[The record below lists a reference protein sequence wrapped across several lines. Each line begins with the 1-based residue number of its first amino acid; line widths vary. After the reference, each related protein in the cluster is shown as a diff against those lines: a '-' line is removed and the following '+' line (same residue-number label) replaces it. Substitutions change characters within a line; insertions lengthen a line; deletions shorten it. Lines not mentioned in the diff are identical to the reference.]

1 MYTYVWRIFFMTNV
15 ALWSSGEVGPPF
27 ACGIIKLAD
36 VPEMNYYASDNIGE
50 VCCLGKHVFRG
61 YLHDEA
67 KTKEAIDSEGWLH
80 TGDIGIWTDVST
92 YTGISC
98 RNLQTWLLRQS
109 CNTIYTLIIQ
119 SRSNNY
125 SLIQCISLWSEQI
138 LVQTA
143 FVRHIHPP
151 SISKNKI
158 FS

>member
-1 MYTYVWRIFFMTNV
+1 
-15 ALWSSGEVGPPF
+15 
-27 ACGIIKLAD
+27 
-36 VPEMNYYASDNIGE
+36 MNYYASDNIGE

-61 YLHDEA
+61 YLHDET

-98 RNLQTWLLRQS
+98 RKLQTWLLRQS
-109 CNTIYTLIIQ
+109 CNTVYTLIIQ

-125 SLIQCISLWSEQI
+125 SLIQCISLWSDQI
-138 LVQTA
+138 LGQTA
-143 FVRHIHPP
+143 FLRHIQPP
-151 SISKNKI
+151 SISKKKI